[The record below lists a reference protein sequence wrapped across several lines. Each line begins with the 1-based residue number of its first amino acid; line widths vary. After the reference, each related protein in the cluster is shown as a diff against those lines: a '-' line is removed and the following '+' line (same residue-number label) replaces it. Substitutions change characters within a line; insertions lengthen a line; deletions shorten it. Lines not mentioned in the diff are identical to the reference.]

1 MRNFVWQLDQDS
13 SESTEFNTQVT
24 SFGDG
29 YEQAVSF
36 GINNARK
43 TWSASV
49 TNTKSVVDA
58 VYQFLLDTE
67 TVEPFSITPVPSE
80 PAIKVRCDGE
90 VSRTHLG
97 GAVWRISFNLRQ
109 VF

>member
-1 MRNFVWQLDQDS
+1 MRNFTWPLDQDS
-13 SESTEFNTQVT
+13 SESTEFNTQTVK
-24 SFGDG
+24 FGDG

-43 TWSASV
+43 TWQASV
-49 TNTKSVVDA
+49 TSTKTVVDQI
-58 VYQFLLDTE
+58 YRFLLDTKA
-67 TVEPFSITPVPSE
+67 VEPFSISPVPSE

-90 VSRTHLG
+90 ISRTQLG

>member
-1 MRNFVWQLDQDS
+1 MRNFTWQLDQDS
-13 SESTEFNTQVT
+13 SESTKFNTQTV

-49 TNTKSVVDA
+49 TNAKAVVDEI
-58 VYQFLLDTE
+58 YRFLVATGA
-67 TVEPFSITPVPSE
+67 VEPFSISPVPSE
-80 PAIKVRCDGE
+80 PAITVRCDGE
-90 VSRTHLG
+90 ILRSHLG
-97 GAVWRISFNLRQ
+97 GAAWRISFNLRQ